1 MCENL
6 TTHIPKATTGCCTQH
21 TKHTH
26 IPRKRK
32 KLVNGFREGRHGAP
46 AGYIKWEE
54 SKLINTVRKTFFL
67 FFVFFF
73 FPSSSLISVRNA
85 RQHNNGQCRKECL
98 APETERSGATIDL
111 LPIHLNPLWPVLDK
125 KQPPPP
131 PKKTKRGGVFF
142 LFFSYRCARFT
153 GGGKKE
159 EEEEEIFIELTVATS
174 RTEAKSNLI
183 HCFIIFLELTF
194 FFFNLIE

>member
-1 MCENL
+1 ML
-6 TTHIPKATTGCCTQH
+6 HTQTT
-21 TKHTH
+21 HTH

-73 FPSSSLISVRNA
+73 FPSSSLISIRNA

-125 KQPPPP
+125 NHNHHHQ
-131 PKKTKRGGVFF
+131 KKLKEGE
-142 LFFSYRCARFT
+142 FFSSSSLTGARV
-153 GGGKKE
+153 
-159 EEEEEIFIELTVATS
+159 LQV
-174 RTEAKSNLI
+174 EAKRRKKKKKFSLNSP
-183 HCFIIFLELTF
+183 
-194 FFFNLIE
+194 